1 MGTLKKC
8 KQRQQFSDFF
18 KKQFVFC
25 TLSFRSSKMN
35 EAMTEAL
42 MMSDPNDVF
51 LHPPFETRL
60 KRVEDCENLMKDAKN
75 LEEEVEVLKWMA
87 RRKEMEWD
95 CTRQMIGKKK
105 TEIREVKKKINMV
118 RTINELGPQLNIDSD
133 DEDTPYE
140 DDDEDDSSE
149 EELELPRAASSRVSF
164 PMIVRGNDGDNEGQ
178 EEYSFKSYRKFVLTK
193 REVKSSNVLLCAQC
207 RDKPPLF
214 VCSTCKD
221 QCYCSR
227 LCQTKHWHKHSS
239 KCVPYESRKN
249 PFQLCPPKP
258 KKTGVIKFPLSESE
272 LHEITDAKKEL
283 NTAVPLKSSQCLN
296 CQSED
301 PQFLCSKCKN
311 HWYCSEV
318 CHQIH
323 WEEHQKMCFK
333 SS

>member
-1 MGTLKKC
+1 MK
-8 KQRQQFSDFF
+8 
-18 KKQFVFC
+18 
-25 TLSFRSSKMN
+25 
-35 EAMTEAL
+35 EAL
-42 MMSDPNDVF
+42 MMTDPSDVF
-51 LHPPFETRL
+51 LHTPFETRS
-60 KRVEDCENLMKDAKN
+60 KQVEKFDSIMNDAKN

-140 DDDEDDSSE
+140 DDDEDDSSD
-149 EELELPRAASSRVSF
+149 EELDLPRASTRLSF
-164 PMIVRGNDGDNEGQ
+164 PMIVRGNDEDNEGQ
-178 EEYSFKSYRKFVLTK
+178 DEYSFKSYRKFVLTRKEDK
-193 REVKSSNVLLCAQC
+193 RSNELLCAQC
-207 RDKPPLF
+207 KDKPPLF

-221 QCYCSR
+221 QVYCSR
-227 LCQTKHWHKHSS
+227 VCQTKHWVKHSS
-239 KCVPYESRKN
+239 KCVPYESKKN

-258 KKTGVIKFPLSESE
+258 KKTGVIKFPLSENELSE
-272 LHEITDAKKEL
+272 AAATNEMIT
-283 NTAVPLKSSQCLN
+283 TVPLKSSQCLN

-311 HWYCSEV
+311 HWYCSQV
-318 CHQIH
+318 CHQDH

-333 SS
+333 TS